1 MRRVTRVSRF
11 LTRCAALVA
20 TAVVVA
26 VIDAGIAV
34 ADPNALWTIV
44 HDKCVP
50 DEQLHDNPVPC
61 AMVDLSGG
69 KDMGQ
74 QTGYAVLKDLVG
86 ADQFLLIPTARIP
99 GIESPALLAA
109 DAPNYFGDAWRAR
122 TFVDEGAGWTLPR
135 DWVSLAINSAQ
146 ARSQNQLH
154 IHIDCVRADVRA
166 ALSDHAA
173 QIGPGWTPLPV
184 PLAGHPYQAMAV
196 SGADLDGVNP
206 FVALADGMAGARDTM
221 GNRTLVVVG
230 TLGPDGQPGFVMLTD
245 QVDPA
250 TGDFAGGEEL
260 QDHEGCPT
268 PPPA

>member
-1 MRRVTRVSRF
+1 

-20 TAVVVA
+20 TVLVVA
-26 VIDAGIAV
+26 VIDAGVAV

-50 DEQLHDNPVPC
+50 AEQLHDNPAPC

-86 ADQFLLIPTARIP
+86 ATQFLLIPTARTD
-99 GIESPALLAA
+99 GIEDPAVLAPG
-109 DAPNYFGDAWRAR
+109 APNYFGDAWRAR
-122 TFVDEGAGWTLPR
+122 TFVDERAGWTLPR

-173 QIGPGWTPLPV
+173 QIGPAWAPLPV
-184 PLAGHPYQAMAV
+184 PLAGHPYQAIAV
-196 SGADLDGVNP
+196 SGADLEVNP
-206 FVALADGMAGARDTM
+206 FVALAHGIAGARATM

-230 TLGPDGQPGFVMLTD
+230 TVGPDGQPGFVILTD

-260 QDHEGCPT
+260 QDHAVCPA
-268 PPPA
+268 PPGAGS